1 MAYNGSVLKITPGKE
16 DEFRYFQRQLAA
28 SAEVYRIIEETEP
41 LAGAENPDRLTDTAL
56 SKAPNSL
63 GSEEVQ
69 GLMWAHVYMAEKL
82 REYEDERLSK
92 GVNHVQNMP
101 PGSVISR
108 VAAAAG
114 RSLKRAGQ
122 GLESWATNGDCATC

>member
-1 MAYNGSVLKITPGKE
+1 MTDRGSNLKISPGKE
-16 DEFRYFQRQLAA
+16 EEFRFLQRQLAA
-28 SAEVYRIIEETEP
+28 SAQVDQIIEKTEP
-41 LAGAENPDRLTDTAL
+41 LVGAENPDRVTDTAL
-56 SKAPNSL
+56 SKTPNSL
-63 GSEEVQ
+63 GSEEVH

-82 REYEDERLSK
+82 RELEDERLSR
-92 GVNHVQNMP
+92 GVKHVQNMP
-101 PGSVISR
+101 QASVISR